1 MYIVV
6 IPQNKKSHFA
16 VYKTSGQMTYIYG
29 FMMQEMLIAFEL
41 NNKMHILHLFFSYLH
56 CELNF
61 RAHIAVN
68 LCYVLTNFAYNN
80 IYNNIIIL
88 MTTLETCIQQI
99 VCNLW
104 TVIFYNKALTSS
116 NFKTLKCS
124 LPVLWMLL
132 WNISA
137 NSDIENLEQQT
148 VNFNSPCDTQLEK
161 KC

>member
-80 IYNNIIIL
+80 IYNNTNDYTGN
-88 MTTLETCIQQI
+88 M
-99 VCNLW
+99 
-104 TVIFYNKALTSS
+104 Y
-116 NFKTLKCS
+116 
-124 LPVLWMLL
+124 
-132 WNISA
+132 SA
-137 NSDIENLEQQT
+137 NSLQLVD
-148 VNFNSPCDTQLEK
+148 CDLLQ
-161 KC
+161 

>member
-1 MYIVV
+1 
-6 IPQNKKSHFA
+6 
-16 VYKTSGQMTYIYG
+16 
-29 FMMQEMLIAFEL
+29 MQETLTAFEL
-41 NNKMHILHLFFSYLH
+41 NNKMHFLHLFFSYFH

-68 LCYVLTNFAYNN
+68 LCYVLTNFPYNN
-80 IYNNIIIL
+80 ILKYAYTNDY
-88 MTTLETCIQQI
+88 TRTSIQQR

-104 TVIFYNKALTSS
+104 TVIFYNYKALTSS
-116 NFKTLKCS
+116 YFKTLKCS

-137 NSDIENLEQQT
+137 NSDIEDLEHQT
-148 VNFNSPCDTQLEK
+148 VSFNSPCDKQLEK